1 MAKRQDRS
9 SPRSDAPKAAA
20 RRGPRRRLA
29 RLVRRAGSGWNRLLE
44 IPAVWVGLL
53 LTVGAWGLTPGGL
66 LPVPEAREGE
76 IASRDYVA
84 PADLLIPDEETTA
97 EKQERARQEVPPV
110 YDLDSAAAGKLER
123 ELAALFAAGRQ
134 LDRRDEEL
142 SLDDLTVA
150 LARASGLRVSRSQAA
165 TLSAQGFSADLE
177 DRVRTL
183 AGRALRRGI
192 VEGKGR
198 LLENRVRGITLR
210 DLRSGEERLHF
221 DLYDYLEYPGE
232 VRDFL
237 AAEIEDWRDLTVAQR
252 GQVVELLLANL
263 LPNLSSNRSE
273 TLERQDEAAAAVA
286 PTFKQ
291 IRKGQMIVRKGD
303 QIGPAE
309 ARMIAEATGSDR
321 VSGRLLPLTG
331 TLALLGLTALVLW
344 LGLSRE
350 RVADH
355 SRRRLYSE
363 VVLLLLVSILGAKFS
378 FLVASGLANS
388 FDAAPFSAFRS
399 YAYGVPF
406 AALALVAALLFSRT
420 AAFLL
425 AFLFALLV
433 SRLAGTEALWVTLY
447 AAVGSLGAVYAV
459 NAYQIKQRLTLTRV
473 GLLVGGLNVLSVLI
487 LTALSG
493 GVGTTPLQLLFDG
506 LCAFGGGLLVAAVG
520 SFSIPILETTLGITT
535 DIKLVELANANLP
548 LLRRLAFEAPGTFQ
562 HSLMVANLAKEGCE
576 TIGADPVL
584 AYTGGLYH
592 DVGKVLRPDYFVENQ
607 RPGQNPHDKLT
618 PSMSSLVIISHVKD
632 GLDLADEYHLPQP
645 VRDAIAQHHGT
656 RLISYFYSRAK
667 ERSEGKEREGKEDV
681 TEEKYRYPGP
691 KPQDKVMGVLM
702 LADGVEAASRTL
714 TEPTELKIRTLV
726 KKIVSDCLDDGQLDE
741 SDLTLADI
749 KKVSRSFVRVLT
761 NIFHQRIDY
770 PGYDFG
776 GETREVP
783 RLERVPEASVRAS

>member
-9 SPRSDAPKAAA
+9 SPRSDAPKTTA

-66 LPVPEAREGE
+66 LPAPEVREGE

-165 TLSAQGFSADLE
+165 TLSAQEFSGDLE

-237 AAEIEDWRDLTVAQR
+237 GAEIEDRRDLTVAQR
-252 GQVVELLLANL
+252 GEVVELLLANL

-321 VSGRLLPLTG
+321 VTGRLLPLTG

-350 RVADH
+350 RVANH

-363 VVLLLLVSILGAKFS
+363 IVLLLLVSILGAKFS

-406 AALALVAALLFSRT
+406 AALALMAALLFSRT
-420 AAFLL
+420 AAALL

-506 LCAFGGGLLVAAVG
+506 LCAFAGGLLVAAVG

-548 LLRRLAFEAPGTFQ
+548 LLRRLAFEAPGSFQ

-632 GLDLADEYHLPQP
+632 GLDLAEEYHLPQP

-667 ERSEGKEREGKEDV
+667 ERSERKEREGKEDV